1 MQTWHV
7 LTEYTWLN
15 LCIPSHTINICFL
28 GMFLSR
34 IGTTM
39 SKLLERLEQVN
50 KGPVRALGFAPR
62 RETETLPTML
72 LLAWADGA
80 SKQKL
85 SKVSSGADA
94 LVLPLSALE
103 SSPSKSAPPEGAVWG
118 IAFDTADGNL
128 VEIAKEKGG
137 DFVIFNL
144 DGVLV
149 DYLSEGDVARVLQ
162 IHANLDD
169 SLMRGLEDLPVDVI
183 LLKRPEPQGP
193 LSLTHM
199 LAISNVRSAISRY
212 MLLEWDAGLTS
223 HELEQLN
230 DMGIDGIVANLGKM
244 SPSAIG
250 KLKENIDKLPP
261 RKARNE
267 QKLSPTLPRAQESA
281 PLQHHHEEEE
291 EEELEE
297 EF

>member
-1 MQTWHV
+1 
-7 LTEYTWLN
+7 
-15 LCIPSHTINICFL
+15 
-28 GMFLSR
+28 
-34 IGTTM
+34 
-39 SKLLERLEQVN
+39 
-50 KGPVRALGFAPR
+50 
-62 RETETLPTML
+62 ML

-80 SKQKL
+80 KKQDL
-85 SKVSSGADA
+85 SKVSSRTDA

-103 SSPSKSAPPEGAVWG
+103 SSPSKSAPPEGAIWG
-118 IAFDTADGNL
+118 IAFDKTDSNL

-137 DFVIFNL
+137 DFVTFNL
-144 DGVLV
+144 DGALV

-162 IHANLDD
+162 IPANLDE

-199 LAISNVRSAISRY
+199 LAISNVRSAMSRY

-281 PLQHHHEEEE
+281 LLQHHHEED
-291 EEELEE
+291 EELEE
-297 EF
+297 EY

>member
-1 MQTWHV
+1 
-7 LTEYTWLN
+7 
-15 LCIPSHTINICFL
+15 
-28 GMFLSR
+28 
-34 IGTTM
+34 M

-62 RETETLPTML
+62 REAETLPTML

-80 SKQKL
+80 NKQDL
-85 SKVSSGADA
+85 SKVSSRTDA

-103 SSPSKSAPPEGAVWG
+103 SSPSESAPPEGSIWG
-118 IAFDTADGNL
+118 IAFDKADGNL

-137 DFVIFNL
+137 DFVAFNL
-144 DGVLV
+144 DGTLV

-162 IHANLDD
+162 IPANLDE

-193 LSLTHM
+193 LSLTHL
-199 LAISNVRSAISRY
+199 LAISNVRSAMSRY

-281 PLQHHHEEEE
+281 PLQHHHEED
-291 EEELEE
+291 EELEE
-297 EF
+297 EY

>member
-1 MQTWHV
+1 
-7 LTEYTWLN
+7 
-15 LCIPSHTINICFL
+15 
-28 GMFLSR
+28 
-34 IGTTM
+34 M

-62 RETETLPTML
+62 REAETLPTML

-80 SKQKL
+80 NKQDL
-85 SKVSSGADA
+85 SKVSSRTDA

-103 SSPSKSAPPEGAVWG
+103 SSPSESAPPEGSIWG
-118 IAFDTADGNL
+118 IAFDKADGNL

-137 DFVIFNL
+137 DFVTFNL
-144 DGVLV
+144 DGTLV

-162 IHANLDD
+162 IPANLDD

-199 LAISNVRSAISRY
+199 LAISNVRSAMSRY
-212 MLLEWDAGLTS
+212 MLLEWDTGLTS

-291 EEELEE
+291 EFEE

>member
-1 MQTWHV
+1 
-7 LTEYTWLN
+7 
-15 LCIPSHTINICFL
+15 
-28 GMFLSR
+28 
-34 IGTTM
+34 
-39 SKLLERLEQVN
+39 
-50 KGPVRALGFAPR
+50 
-62 RETETLPTML
+62 ML

-103 SSPSKSAPPEGAVWG
+103 SSQSKSAPPEGAVWG

-128 VEIAKEKGG
+128 VEIAKEKGS

-162 IHANLDD
+162 IHANLEE

-193 LSLTHM
+193 LSLTHL
-199 LAISNVRSAISRY
+199 LAISNVRSAMSRY

-250 KLKENIDKLPP
+250 ELKENIDKLPP

-267 QKLSPTLPRAQESA
+267 QKLGPTLPRAQEPAS
-281 PLQHHHEEEE
+281 PHHHHHEED
-291 EEELEE
+291 EELEE